1 LTVATT
7 EHDLVVIG
15 AGPGGYVAAIRAAQL
30 GMNVACVEKESALG
44 GTCLRIGCIPSKA
57 LLESSARFWETGH
70 ALAEHGIEA
79 GKITFDLAKIL
90 KRKDEIVQSLTN
102 GVDALFGKNKVT
114 RYTGR
119 AQLAGNGKIKVGN
132 STVRAKHILIATGSK
147 PATLQD
153 VKVDRKHII
162 TSTEALSLT
171 KVPKR
176 LIVIGAG
183 YIGLEMGAVWH
194 RLGAKVTVLEFLD
207 RILPGMDMEIAGE
220 ALKTFQKQ
228 GIEFRLKSKVKAAR
242 VNGSKCAVETETGEP
257 IEGDLVLVAIGRT
270 PNTEGLGLDLVGI
283 QPDEKGR
290 IPVNDHFATSA
301 ENIYAIGDVIRGPM
315 LAHKASEEAMA
326 CVEYIATGHGHVDYN
341 AIPAVVYTHPEIACV
356 GKTEEELKESGI
368 DYRKGAF
375 PFRANGRARTLGD
388 TEGRVKLLADAK
400 TDRVLGVHILGPRAG
415 DLIAEA
421 TAAMAFGASSEDIA
435 RTCHAHPT
443 LAEAVHEAALAV
455 AGRALHM

>member
-1 LTVATT
+1 
-7 EHDLVVIG
+7 
-15 AGPGGYVAAIRAAQL
+15 
-30 GMNVACVEKESALG
+30 
-44 GTCLRIGCIPSKA
+44 
-57 LLESSARFWETGH
+57 
-70 ALAEHGIEA
+70 
-79 GKITFDLAKIL
+79 
-90 KRKDEIVQSLTN
+90 
-102 GVDALFGKNKVT
+102 VT